1 MKKVLYILGLLEDKD
16 VDWLVGAGR
25 KQVIPPGEVLI
36 REREQNHTVF
46 LLIGGQVR
54 VSVHEREITTIGPG
68 EIMGEISLLD
78 SRPASATLESSQTST
93 VLAIPFEKLQE
104 KLARDVGFAAR
115 LYQALGIFLAVRL
128 RSVNIQLGVGLDESI
143 DLTEETEESEE
154 IDPELLEKITL
165 AGDRFKWIMDR
176 LDAI

>member
-16 VDWLVGAGR
+16 VDWLVGAGQ
-25 KQVIPPGEVLI
+25 KQVIPPEEVI
-36 REREQNHTVF
+36 VRERNQNHKI
-46 LLIGGQVR
+46 LLLLDGQVR
-54 VSVHEREITTIGPG
+54 VSVRGREITTIGPG
-68 EIMGEISLLD
+68 EFMGEISLLD

-93 VLAIPFEKLQE
+93 VLAIPFEKVQE

-115 LYQALGIFLAVRL
+115 MYQALGIFLAVRL
-128 RSVNIQLGVGLDESI
+128 RLANIQLAVGLDESI
-143 DLTEETEESEE
+143 DLTEETDEAEE